1 MKSFLKRKKKKNRIW
16 PRDPSKSLHFHLLKN
31 MKLLNSDALL
41 DILLKK
47 GLITPEQK
55 QFITLEKGKQRQKL
69 LKKFG
74 PDKEFDKSF
83 PDLVDVIVSFK
94 LDVAGKK
101 GVVLDEDTIIQ
112 AVSQSCGI
120 PFKKLDPLKLDMDT
134 VTKTIPRNY
143 AIRHLLLPFNFQNG
157 VLEVAVYYPDNM
169 TVLYDIEQANQVKI
183 KPYLAPKS
191 DIKKILADFFGFQ
204 HSISAAES
212 QFGAPGVGGSVDI
225 GNLEQFVK
233 ISATKKFSSNDQHI
247 KTAVNHLF
255 NYALDQGASDI
266 HVEPKRDI
274 CMVRFRIDGA
284 LHTIYNLPKA
294 VHSAIAARIKFLGR
308 LDIAEKRRP
317 QDGRIK
323 LSLHGGKE
331 AEVRVST
338 VPVAFGEK
346 VVMRLLDPD
355 VIFQDLDNLGF
366 SKRDKVVYNSFIN
379 SPNGIVLV
387 TGPTGSGKST
397 TLYSTLE
404 KIATPEKNLVTIEDP
419 VEMVYENFNQISV
432 QPLVDVTFATILR
445 NILRQDPDVIM
456 IGEIRDLDTAA
467 HAVQAAMTG
476 HLVFSTLHT
485 NDAVSSI
492 IRLRDL
498 GLEPFLIS
506 STLLGA
512 LAQRLVRTICPHC
525 VETFTIQG
533 QELSHLGFPVSEK
546 ESYTLKRGKGCR
558 KCRNTGYK
566 GRCGIFEIFPL
577 SEQMKTMVT
586 AGNSADEIRQLAIR
600 EGMTTLRE
608 DAWEKV
614 KAGITTYEEAMRVTA
629 E

>member
-1 MKSFLKRKKKKNRIW
+1 MA
-16 PRDPSKSLHFHLLKN
+16 
-31 MKLLNSDALL
+31 LLNSDALL
-41 DILLKK
+41 DILSKN
-47 GLITPEQK
+47 GLITPKQR

-74 PDKEFDKSF
+74 ADRKFDKSF
-83 PDLVDVIVSFK
+83 PDLVDVIVSFR
-94 LDVAGKK
+94 LDAGRRK
-101 GVVLDEDTIIQ
+101 GTLLDEDSIIR
-112 AVSQSCGI
+112 AVSQSCGL

-134 VTKTIPRNY
+134 VTKTIPRNF
-143 AIRHLLLPFNFQNG
+143 AISHLLLPFNFQNG
-157 VLEVAVYYPDNM
+157 ILEVAVYHPDNQ
-169 TVLYDIEQANQVKI
+169 TVLKDIEQANQVKI
-183 KPYLAPKS
+183 KPYLTPKS
-191 DIKKILADFFGFQ
+191 DIKKILSEFFGFQ
-204 HSISAAES
+204 RSISAAED
-212 QFGAPGVGGSVDI
+212 QFGGPGVGGSVDI

-233 ISATKKFSSNDQHI
+233 ISSAKEISSSDQHI
-247 KTAVNHLF
+247 KSAVNHLF
-255 NYALDQGASDI
+255 NYALDQNASDI
-266 HVEPKRDI
+266 HVEPKREN

-294 VHSAIAARIKFLGR
+294 VHSAIVARIKFLGR

-323 LSLHGGKE
+323 LSLSGGKE

-346 VVMRLLDPD
+346 VVMRILDPD
-355 VIFQDLDNLGF
+355 VIFQDLDQLGF
-366 SKRDKVVYNSFIN
+366 SKRDRIVYNSFIQ
-379 SPNGIVLV
+379 SPHGIVLV

-404 KIATPEKNLVTIEDP
+404 KIATPERNIVTVEDP
-419 VEMVYENFNQISV
+419 VEMVHEAFNQISV
-432 QPLVDVTFATILR
+432 QPLIDVTFSTILR

-456 IGEIRDLDTAA
+456 IGEIRDLDTAS

-492 IRLRDL
+492 VRLRDL

-506 STLLGA
+506 STLLGS

-525 VETFTIQG
+525 AESFDIEGT
-533 QELSHLGFPVSEK
+533 ELLKLGFPVAEK
-546 ESYTLKRGKGCR
+546 DTYSLKRGKGCR
-558 KCRNTGYK
+558 RCRGTGYK

-577 SEQMKTMVT
+577 SEQMKKMVS
-586 AGNSADEIRQLAIR
+586 AGNSINEIRQLAIR

>member
-1 MKSFLKRKKKKNRIW
+1 
-16 PRDPSKSLHFHLLKN
+16 

-41 DILLKK
+41 DLLLKK
-47 GLITPEQK
+47 GLITPKQK

-74 PDKEFDKSF
+74 ADRKFDKSF

-94 LDVAGKK
+94 LHIGGKK
-101 GVVLDEDTIIQ
+101 GIFLDEDAIIQ
-112 AVSQSCGI
+112 AVSEACNI
-120 PFKKLDPLKLDMDT
+120 PFKKLDPLKLDMET
-134 VTKTIPRNY
+134 VTKTIPRNF
-143 AIRHLLLPFNFQNG
+143 ALSHMVLPFNFQDG
-157 VLEVAVYYPDNM
+157 VLEVAVYHPDDK
-169 TVLYDIEQANQVKI
+169 TVLKDIEQANQVKVR
-183 KPYLAPKS
+183 PYIAPKS

-212 QFGAPGVGGSVDI
+212 QFGGAGLGSSVDI

-233 ISATKKFSSNDQHI
+233 ISSSKEISSSDQHI
-247 KTAVNHLF
+247 KSAVNHLF
-255 NYALDQGASDI
+255 HYALDQAASDI
-266 HVEPKRDI
+266 HVEPKRNDCVI
-274 CMVRFRIDGA
+274 RFRIDGA

-294 VHSAIAARIKFLGR
+294 VHAAIIARIKFLAR

-323 LSLHGGKE
+323 IAMAGGKE

-355 VIFQDLDNLGF
+355 VIFQDLDKLGF
-366 SKRDKVVYNSFIN
+366 SQRDRTVYNSFIK
-379 SPNGIVLV
+379 SPHGIVLV

-404 KIATPEKNLVTIEDP
+404 KIATPEKNLITIEDP
-419 VEMVYENFNQISV
+419 VEMVYEAFNQISV
-432 QPLVDVTFATILR
+432 QPLIGVTFSTILR
-445 NILRQDPDVIM
+445 NILRQDPDIIM
-456 IGEIRDLDTAA
+456 IGEIRDLDTAS

-492 IRLRDL
+492 ARLRDL

-512 LAQRLVRTICPHC
+512 LAQRLVRTICLHC
-525 VETFTIQG
+525 IESFEIEG
-533 QELSHLGFPVSEK
+533 KELVKLGFPVADRET
-546 ESYTLKRGKGCR
+546 YTLKRGKGCQ
-558 KCRNTGYK
+558 KCRGTGYK

-577 SEQMKTMVT
+577 SDQMKQMISTGISV
-586 AGNSADEIRQLAIR
+586 DEIRQLAIR

>member
-1 MKSFLKRKKKKNRIW
+1 
-16 PRDPSKSLHFHLLKN
+16 

-41 DILLKK
+41 DLLLKK
-47 GLITPEQK
+47 GLITLKQK

-74 PDKEFDKSF
+74 ADRKFDKSF

-94 LDVAGKK
+94 LHIGGKK
-101 GVVLDEDTIIQ
+101 GIFLDEDAIIL
-112 AVSQSCGI
+112 AVSEACNI
-120 PFKKLDPLKLDMDT
+120 PFKKLDPLKLDMET
-134 VTKTIPRNY
+134 VTKTIPRNF
-143 AIRHLLLPFNFQNG
+143 ALSHMVLPFNFQDG
-157 VLEVAVYYPDNM
+157 VLEVAVYHPDDK
-169 TVLYDIEQANQVKI
+169 TVLKDIEQANQVKVR
-183 KPYLAPKS
+183 PYIAPKS

-212 QFGAPGVGGSVDI
+212 QFGGTGLGTSVDI

-233 ISATKKFSSNDQHI
+233 ISSSKEISSSDQHI
-247 KTAVNHLF
+247 KSAVNHLF
-255 NYALDQGASDI
+255 HFALDQAASDI
-266 HVEPKRDI
+266 HVEPKRNDCVI
-274 CMVRFRIDGA
+274 RFRIDGA

-294 VHSAIAARIKFLGR
+294 VHAALVARIKFLAR

-323 LSLHGGKE
+323 IAMAGDKE

-355 VIFQDLDNLGF
+355 VIFQDLDKLGF
-366 SKRDKVVYNSFIN
+366 SQRDRTVYNSFIK
-379 SPNGIVLV
+379 SPHGIVLV

-404 KIATPEKNLVTIEDP
+404 KIATPEKNLITIEDP
-419 VEMVYENFNQISV
+419 VEMVYEAFNQISV
-432 QPLVDVTFATILR
+432 QPLIGVTFSTILR
-445 NILRQDPDVIM
+445 NILRQDPDIIM
-456 IGEIRDLDTAA
+456 IGEIRDLDTAS

-492 IRLRDL
+492 ARLRDL

-512 LAQRLVRTICPHC
+512 LAQRLVRTICLHC
-525 VETFTIQG
+525 IESFEIEG
-533 QELSHLGFPVSEK
+533 NELVKLGFPVADRET
-546 ESYTLKRGKGCR
+546 YTLKRGKGCQ
-558 KCRNTGYK
+558 KCRGTGYK

-577 SEQMKTMVT
+577 SDQMKQMISTGISV
-586 AGNSADEIRQLAIR
+586 DEIRQLAIR

>member
-1 MKSFLKRKKKKNRIW
+1 
-16 PRDPSKSLHFHLLKN
+16 

-41 DILLKK
+41 ELLIKK
-47 GLITPEQK
+47 GLITPKQR

-74 PDKEFDKSF
+74 VDKSLDKNF

-94 LDVAGKK
+94 LNAGGIK
-101 GVVLDEDTIIQ
+101 GKALTEDMIMQ
-112 AVSQSCGI
+112 AVSQSCGM
-120 PFKKLDPLKLDMDT
+120 PFKKLDPLELDMDT
-134 VTKTIPRNY
+134 VTKTIPKNF
-143 AIRHLLLPFNFQNG
+143 AIGHMLLPFNFQDG
-157 VLEVAVYYPDNM
+157 VLEVAVYHPDDPIP
-169 TVLYDIEQANQVKI
+169 LKDIENANQVTV
-183 KPYLAPKS
+183 KPYIAPKS
-191 DIKKILADFFGFQ
+191 DIKKILAEFFGFQ
-204 HSISAAES
+204 RSISAAES
-212 QFGAPGVGGSVDI
+212 QFAGPGIGGSIDI

-233 ISATKKFSSNDQHI
+233 ISSTKEISSSDQHI
-247 KTAVNHLF
+247 KSAVNHLF
-255 NYALDQGASDI
+255 NYALDQLASDI
-266 HVEPKRDI
+266 HVEPKRETCHI
-274 CMVRFRIDGA
+274 RFRIDGA

-294 VHSAIAARIKFLGR
+294 VHSAIVARIKFLAR

-323 LSLHGGKE
+323 IAMSGEKE

-338 VPVAFGEK
+338 VPVSFGEK
-346 VVMRLLDPD
+346 VVMRILDPD
-355 VIFQDLDNLGF
+355 VIFQDLDRLGF
-366 SKRDKVVYNSFIN
+366 SKRDRIVYNSFIQ
-379 SPNGIVLV
+379 SPHGILLV

-404 KIATPEKNLVTIEDP
+404 KIATPEKNIVTVEDP
-419 VEMVYENFNQISV
+419 VEMVHEAFNQISV
-432 QPLVDVTFATILR
+432 QPLIDVTFSTILR

-456 IGEIRDLDTAA
+456 IGEIRDYDTAS

-492 IRLRDL
+492 ARLMDL
-498 GLEPFLIS
+498 GLEPFLIT
-506 STLLGA
+506 STLLGS
-512 LAQRLVRTICPHC
+512 LAQRLVRTICSDC
-525 VETFTIQG
+525 VESFTMEG
-533 QELSHLGFPVSEK
+533 ADLVKLGFPVSDK
-546 ESYTLKRGKGCR
+546 DRFSLKRGKGCR
-558 KCRNTGYK
+558 KCRGTGYK
-566 GRCGIFEIFPL
+566 GRCGVFEIFPL
-577 SEQMKTMVT
+577 SDKMKTLINERKGT
-586 AGNSADEIRQLAIR
+586 NELQKLAIR

>member
-1 MKSFLKRKKKKNRIW
+1 
-16 PRDPSKSLHFHLLKN
+16 

-41 DILLKK
+41 DILTKK
-47 GLITPEQK
+47 RLITPRQR

-74 PDKEFDKSF
+74 SEREFDKSF
-83 PDLVDVIVSFK
+83 PDLVDIIVSFK
-94 LDVAGKK
+94 LDRGGKK
-101 GVVLDEDTIIQ
+101 GIPLDEDSIIK
-112 AVSQSCGI
+112 AVSQSCGL

-134 VTKTIPRNY
+134 VTKTIPRNF
-143 AIRHLLLPFNFQNG
+143 ALRHMLLPFNFQNG
-157 VLEVAVYYPDNM
+157 ILEVAVYHPDNT
-169 TVLYDIEQANQVKI
+169 TVLKDIEQANQVRI
-183 KPYLAPKS
+183 KPYITPKS

-233 ISATKKFSSNDQHI
+233 ISSSREISSSDQHI
-247 KTAVNHLF
+247 KSAVNHLF
-255 NYALDQGASDI
+255 NYALDQTASDI
-266 HVEPKRDI
+266 HVEPKRDN
-274 CMVRFRIDGA
+274 CMIRFRIDGA
-284 LHTIYNLPKA
+284 LHTIYTLPKA
-294 VHSAIAARIKFLGR
+294 VHSAIVARIKFLAR

-323 LSLHGGKE
+323 LSLQGDKE

-355 VIFQDLDNLGF
+355 VIFQDLDKLGF
-366 SKRDKVVYNSFIN
+366 SKRDRVVYNSFIQ
-379 SPNGIVLV
+379 SPHGIVLV

-397 TLYSTLE
+397 TLYSTLD
-404 KIATPEKNLVTIEDP
+404 KIATPEKNLITIEDP
-419 VEMVYENFNQISV
+419 VEMVHEAFNQISV
-432 QPLVDVTFATILR
+432 QPLIDVTFSTILR

-456 IGEIRDLDTAA
+456 IGEIRDLDTAS

-492 IRLRDL
+492 VRLRDL

-512 LAQRLVRTICPHC
+512 LAQRLVRTICPDC
-525 VETFTIQG
+525 IESFTMEG
-533 QELSHLGFPVSEK
+533 QELLHLGFPVAEK
-546 ESYTLKRGKGCR
+546 ETYELKRGKGCR
-558 KCRNTGYK
+558 KCRGTGYK

-577 SEQMKTMVT
+577 SERMKTMIS
-586 AGNSADEIRQLAIR
+586 AGNSVDEVRQLAIR

-614 KAGITTYEEAMRVTA
+614 KAGITTHEEAMRVTA

>member
-1 MKSFLKRKKKKNRIW
+1 
-16 PRDPSKSLHFHLLKN
+16 

-41 DILLKK
+41 EMLGKT
-47 GLITPEQK
+47 GNITQEQR
-55 QFITLEKGKQRQKL
+55 QFITLEKGKQRQRL

-74 PDKEFDKSF
+74 ADKKFDRSF
-83 PDLVDVIVSFK
+83 PDLVDVIVSFR
-94 LDVAGKK
+94 LDVGGKK
-101 GVVLDEDTIIQ
+101 GNTLDEHAIMQ
-112 AVSQSCGI
+112 AVSQCCGI
-120 PFKKLDPLKLDMDT
+120 PFKKLDPLTLDMET
-134 VTKTIPRNY
+134 VTKTISKNF
-143 AIRHLLLPFNFQNG
+143 ALSHMLLPFNFQNG
-157 VLEVAVYYPDNM
+157 ILEVAVYHPDNT
-169 TVLYDIEQANQVKI
+169 TVLKDIEQANQVEV
-183 KPYLAPKS
+183 KPYISTKS

-212 QFGAPGVGGSVDI
+212 QFGAPGMGGSVDI

-233 ISATKKFSSNDQHI
+233 ISSSKEISSSDQHI
-247 KTAVNHLF
+247 KSAVNHLF
-255 NYALDQGASDI
+255 NYALDQKASDI
-266 HVEPKRDI
+266 HVEPKRSS

-284 LHTIYNLPKA
+284 LQTIYNLPKA
-294 VHSAIAARIKFLGR
+294 VHSAIAARIKFLAR

-323 LSLHGGKE
+323 LAMGGDRE

-346 VVMRLLDPD
+346 VVMRILDPD

-366 SKRDKVVYNSFIN
+366 SKRDQLVYNSFIQ
-379 SPNGIVLV
+379 SPHGIVLV

-404 KIATPEKNLVTIEDP
+404 KIATPERNIVTVEDP
-419 VEMVYENFNQISV
+419 VEMVHESFNQISV
-432 QPLVDVTFATILR
+432 QPLIDVTFSSILR
-445 NILRQDPDVIM
+445 NILRQDPDIIM

-492 IRLRDL
+492 VRLMDL

-506 STLLGA
+506 STLLGS

-525 VETFTIQG
+525 VESFTMEG
-533 QELSHLGFPVSEK
+533 AELLKLGFPVSEQDAF
-546 ESYTLKRGKGCR
+546 TLKRGKGCR
-558 KCRNTGYK
+558 RCRGTGYK
-566 GRCGIFEIFPL
+566 GRCGVFEIFPL
-577 SEQMKTMVT
+577 SEQMKKMVS
-586 AGNSADEIRQLAIR
+586 NRSSVDEIRQLAIR

-629 E
+629 D